1 MIKKDSMRS
10 TVYIRSTGEGVR
22 LDFSEQA
29 GRLTLPNH
37 YVGSAFLGALGVL
50 GLQTK
55 TQIDGVFPSLQIIG
69 DSATTIA
76 NADQLLDEARDIAK
90 ESSQFYW
97 GDRAAQ
103 RERSTAVLKHIG
115 STIGRMPD
123 GVSLS
128 VLVGAV
134 AGPLAQE
141 LNPKDGAVTVFE
153 QSPAWLNRQEP
164 AAMAAA

>member
-1 MIKKDSMRS
+1 MRS

-55 TQIDGVFPSLQIIG
+55 TQTDGVFPNLRITG
-69 DSATTIA
+69 DPTTTIA
-76 NADQLLDEARDIAK
+76 NADQLLSGAHTIAQ
-90 ESSQFYW
+90 ESSRFYW
-97 GDRAAQ
+97 GDSSGQYDRTKEMLQ
-103 RERSTAVLKHIG
+103 QIG

-128 VLVGAV
+128 ILVGAV

-141 LNPKDGAVTVFE
+141 LNPRDGATTVFE
-153 QSPAWLNRQEP
+153 QSPAWLQQQEP